1 MMIISKKK
9 RKRERTVVSQCGG
22 GYGGGCWRVVDIV
35 GRQNNFFGKPLKD
48 IFLSSIRQQATMVSR
63 QTADNYI
70 RQVIHYDPDVPQ
82 RFKKSPEYIVKNE
95 REPYMSIVLKIW
107 RSKNFNAQPV
117 YLTLTQEQTAQYRKL
132 AGIVLTSDDY
142 KMETFTLHAE

>member
-1 MMIISKKK
+1 
-9 RKRERTVVSQCGG
+9 
-22 GYGGGCWRVVDIV
+22 
-35 GRQNNFFGKPLKD
+35 
-48 IFLSSIRQQATMVSR
+48 MVSR

-70 RQVIHYDPDVPQ
+70 RQVIHYSADVPE
-82 RFKKSPEYIVKNE
+82 RFKKTPEYIVKNE

-117 YLTLTQEQTAQYRKL
+117 YLKLSQEETAQYRKL

-142 KMETFTLHAE
+142 KMKIFTLYLE